1 MGSGRVSIELRGLAK
16 SYGAVH
22 ALRGVSLTI
31 EPGSVHALL
40 GPNGAGKSTL
50 IGCMSGALRPDA
62 GEIVLGG
69 VTHSA
74 LTPRAAFAAGV
85 SVIYQKFSLVGALSV
100 EDNVF
105 LGSELTRWGLR
116 RRREQRRETARLLGD
131 LQRTLP
137 ADAPVARLPIA
148 DRQLVE
154 IAKALRHGS
163 DVLVFDE
170 PTASLSHR
178 EARALAEQIRALR
191 DRGMHILYVTHRL
204 DEVLE
209 LADHVTVLRD
219 GAVVVSQ
226 PVGGMSGQDLVRA
239 VTGVDA
245 PAAPAAAPASA
256 GAPVLEL
263 RDVVADGLGPLSLTL
278 RAGEILGVFG
288 MLGAGRTELLE
299 TLFGVRAVR
308 AGTIELAGGDGAKG
322 GPAARIA
329 QGMALVPAER
339 VRQSLFMSLTALEN
353 VLLPSL
359 RALATRWLGIRRHRS
374 ERRRFG
380 AVAQDL
386 RLTPAAPAAPAAS
399 FSGGN
404 QQKLAVGRWLV
415 RPERLRVLL
424 LDEPTQGIDVG
435 ARGELYR
442 ILERVAAELSCGVIF
457 TSSEPEEV
465 VRLAH
470 RAVVLER
477 GHVVAELAGAALA
490 EPALMAS
497 ANAHAPEPEAKDLA

>member
-1 MGSGRVSIELRGLAK
+1 VTVELRGLVK
-16 SYGAVH
+16 TYGAVR

-50 IGCMSGALRPDA
+50 IGCMSGAVRPDA

-69 VTHSA
+69 TAHAA
-74 LTPRAAFAAGV
+74 LTPRAALAAGV

-105 LGSELTRWGLR
+105 LGSELTRCGLR
-116 RRREQRRETARLLGD
+116 RRREQRRATSELLAR

-137 ADAPVARLPIA
+137 AAAPVGALPIA

-163 DVLVFDE
+163 EVLVFDE
-170 PTASLSHR
+170 PTASLSQR
-178 EARALAEQIRALR
+178 EAQALAEQIRALR
-191 DRGMHILYVTHRL
+191 GGGMHILYVTHRL

-219 GAVVVSQ
+219 GAVVASR
-226 PVGGMSGQDLVRA
+226 PVAGMSSAELVRA
-239 VTGVDA
+239 VTGMDQVPVA
-245 PAAPAAAPASA
+245 AAQPPAAGRPL
-256 GAPVLEL
+256 LEL
-263 RDVVADGLGPLSLTL
+263 RDVAADGLGPLSLTL
-278 RAGEILGVFG
+278 REGELLGIFG
-288 MLGAGRTELLE
+288 MLGSGRTELLE
-299 TLFGVRAVR
+299 TLFGLRPLR
-308 AGTIELAGGDGAKG
+308 GGRIDFEGRELGRG

-329 QGMALVPAER
+329 RGIALVPAER
-339 VRQSLFMSLTALEN
+339 VRQSLFMGLTALEN

-359 RALATRWLGIRRHRS
+359 RRLAVRVLGLRRPRA
-374 ERRRFG
+374 ERRRFD
-380 AVAQDL
+380 AVAGQL
-386 RLTPAAPAAPAAS
+386 RLTPAAPRTPASS

-415 RPERLRVLL
+415 QPEKLRVLL

-435 ARGELYR
+435 ARAELYR
-442 ILERVAAELSCGVIF
+442 ILERTAAELRCGVVF

-465 VRLAH
+465 LRLAH
-470 RAVVLER
+470 RALVLER
-477 GHVVAELAGAALA
+477 GRVVAELSGRQITEAALMTA
-490 EPALMAS
+490 
-497 ANAHAPEPEAKDLA
+497 ANAQEPEQGDVP